1 MHSFNFLKRKTIK
14 NTNNN
19 EINIDEKKKYDIN
32 FDYLNYERN
41 IITEKMLKDAH
52 WQFSEKQ
59 VYFVNGLIWKI
70 KPKSCLGV
78 AGNKRYC

>member
-1 MHSFNFLKRKTIK
+1 MTIK

-52 WQFSEKQ
+52 
-59 VYFVNGLIWKI
+59 
-70 KPKSCLGV
+70 
-78 AGNKRYC
+78 